1 MEEQI
6 RGKQKLR
13 AWRDTAKCLERLEM
27 QPVTEVQR
35 ALSRSRRQRVRKQH
49 LISIK
54 VAEVY

>member
-6 RGKQKLR
+6 RGKKKLC
-13 AWRDTAKCLERLEM
+13 AWQDTAKRLETLEM
-27 QPVTEVQR
+27 QPVTAVQST
-35 ALSRSRRQRVRKQH
+35 LSRSRRQRVRKQH